1 MYVVITCIVLLIY
14 SSSIMLMSVIH
25 VHECNKNFND
35 VVLMEILLKI
45 WCSTWSSYWT
55 EIEVEERDRV

>member
-14 SSSIMLMSVIH
+14 YSSIMLMSVIH